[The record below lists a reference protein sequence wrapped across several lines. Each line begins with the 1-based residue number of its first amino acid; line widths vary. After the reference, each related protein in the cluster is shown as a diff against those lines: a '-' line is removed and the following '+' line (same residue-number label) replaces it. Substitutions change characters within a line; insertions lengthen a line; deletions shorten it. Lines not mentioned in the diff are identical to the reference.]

1 MHAAGGMS
9 WQVDVDQPEQLVI
22 GLFVHAAAALHSE
35 LAWLPPVSP
44 TVTGN
49 GPQGP
54 EEAGSQWDA
63 WWSQAVARDRA
74 WNASEDWPLLAASW
88 WTPPAFGALAD
99 TPALQAVVARHFT
112 AAAAWAQ
119 ARKQEHIDT
128 VLRPGRPLVETTL
141 VADLERTSGRRARP
155 FRLRVTEIPVA
166 GQHLWQLHPDHIL
179 ISAALLRDTN
189 EYRRRL
195 TSVVQALV

>member
-1 MHAAGGMS
+1 MHAAGRMS
-9 WQVDVDQPEQLVI
+9 WQVDVDQSEQLMV
-22 GLFVHAAAALHSE
+22 GLFVLDAAALHSE

-44 TVTGN
+44 TVTDN
-49 GPQGP
+49 GPQEP
-54 EEAGSQWDA
+54 EEAGGQWDA
-63 WWSQAVARDRA
+63 WWTQASDWDRA
-74 WNASEDWPLLAASW
+74 WSGQNRPVFAVSW
-88 WTPPAFGALAD
+88 WTPPAFGALAES
-99 TPALQAVVARHFT
+99 PALQAVVAKYFT
-112 AAAAWAQ
+112 AATAWARAQ
-119 ARKQEHIDT
+119 KQEHIDT

-155 FRLRVTEIPVA
+155 FHLRVTEIPVA

-195 TSVVQALV
+195 TSVVQSLV